1 MPARRTI
8 CTLVHMAFSPCPD
21 CSRHVRI
28 DDGACPFCGSEAPR
42 PAPKVPVR
50 RKGRVTRAALFF
62 AGVLGA
68 SACGDDTEPQTIY
81 GGPPSTQGEDD
92 PGSADIYGGPPIED
106 EPADDDDVED
116 DEPPPEEAI
125 MGEAYGAP
133 PPPPE

>member
-42 PAPKVPVR
+42 PAPKVPR
-50 RKGRVTRAALFF
+50 RRRGRVTRAALFF

-68 SACGDDTEPQTIY
+68 SACGDDAEPQTIY

-106 EPADDDDVED
+106 EPAEED
-116 DEPPPEEAI
+116 DPEPTADDEA
-125 MGEAYGAP
+125 MPVEAYGAP
-133 PPPPE
+133 APPPD